1 MADYEKEKKKIK
13 KKTEPLSIIG
23 AGTPLRMIGR
33 AVENRRRKKQRQKEL
48 AALPMKVDDFKQDH
62 QSNVIKQEVEDF
74 AKKVRREVGIKE
86 PKKKGTMKFDSVKVD
101 SSEFRNGG
109 MVDISNFK
117 GQF

>member
-13 KKTEPLSIIG
+13 KKTERLDLLG
-23 AGTPLRMIGR
+23 AGPSPLRMIGR

-48 AALPMKVDDFKQDH
+48 AALPMKVDDFQFDH
-62 QSNVIKQEVEDF
+62 ELRKTKRS
-74 AKKVRREVGIKE
+74 VGLKDPE
-86 PKKKGTMKFDSVKVD
+86 SKTMKFDSVKVD